1 MLELTEDQK
10 KLLAS
15 SIQQEPVVEQRTQE
29 WFDQRKGKLTSSE
42 IHKILGKGRSK
53 EEIFGDTAKSYL
65 MSKVSEQ
72 LGGFVP
78 PLSNNALDHGTEAE
92 PAAIS
97 FYEKKYGLEVVDA
110 PFVAYNDFYGGSAD
124 GFVGDDGLIEVKCPY
139 VSANHF
145 SYFLI
150 KSNEDFKR
158 IKSEYYW
165 QVLSNLVVTNRQW
178 ADFITFDYR
187 VQPEYI
193 MGVHRVERK
202 DCEEDIKFLLERVDL
217 AVNYMNDLK
226 DRLKNR

>member
-1 MLELTEDQK
+1 MLELTEEQK

-29 WFDQRKGKLTSSE
+29 WFDQRRGKLTSSE
-42 IHKILGKGRSK
+42 IHKILGKGRNK

-78 PLSNNALDHGTEAE
+78 PLSNNALDWGTEYE
-92 PAAIS
+92 PAAVG
-97 FYEKKYGLEVVDA
+97 FYEKKYNVEVVDA
-110 PFVAYNDFYGGSAD
+110 PFVAYNEFYGGSAD

-145 SYFLI
+145 SYLLI
-150 KSNEDFKR
+150 KSKEDFIR
-158 IKSEYYW
+158 IKSEYFW
-165 QVLSNLVVTNRQW
+165 QCVSNMVVCQKNYI
-178 ADFITFDYR
+178 DFITFDAR

-193 MGVHRVERK
+193 IGTYRLQRA
-202 DCEEDIKFLLERVDL
+202 DCEEEIKFLLERVEL
-217 AVNYMNDLK
+217 AGQYMNE
-226 DRLKNR
+226 LKNRLANI

>member
-15 SIQQEPVVEQRTQE
+15 SIQEKPVVEQRTQE

-42 IHKILGKGRSK
+42 IHKILGKSRSK

-78 PLSNNALDHGTEAE
+78 PLSNNALEHGTETE
-92 PAAIS
+92 PAAIA

-110 PFVAYNDFYGGSAD
+110 PFVAYNEFYGGSAD

-139 VSANHF
+139 VSNHHF
-145 SYFLI
+145 SYLLI
-150 KSNEDFKR
+150 KSKEDFLR
-158 IKSEYYW
+158 IKSEYFW
-165 QVLSNLVVTNRQW
+165 QCVSNMVVTNRQW
-178 ADFITFDYR
+178 CDFISFDAR
-187 VQPEYI
+187 VLPEYI
-193 MGVHRVERK
+193 MGVYRLERK
-202 DCEEDIKFLLERVDL
+202 DCEEEIKFLLERVEL
-217 AVNYMNDLK
+217 AGNYMNELK
-226 DRLKNR
+226 ERLANR